1 MSSPASDQTRQSHE
15 RYQVSMSKLKLFA
28 LIVVIAAVG
37 TGAFFLLTWE
47 IPPPTS
53 KVEKVIPNERLP
65 R

>member
-1 MSSPASDQTRQSHE
+1 
-15 RYQVSMSKLKLFA
+15 MSKLKLFA

-37 TGAFFLLTWE
+37 AGVFFLLTWE

-53 KVEKVIPNERLP
+53 KVEKVIPDERLP

>member
-1 MSSPASDQTRQSHE
+1 
-15 RYQVSMSKLKLFA
+15 MSKLSLFIV
-28 LIVVIAAVG
+28 IVVIATLGAG
-37 TGAFFLLTWE
+37 TFFLLTWE